1 MNSQLCLHETSNVK
15 KYDYVSRE
23 TYNNKKYVFVSRET

>member
-15 KYDYVSRE
+15 KHDYVSRE
-23 TYNNKKYVFVSRET
+23 TRNDKKV

>member
-1 MNSQLCLHETSNVK
+1 MNSQLCLHETNNVK

-23 TYNNKKYVFVSRET
+23 TSNDKKV